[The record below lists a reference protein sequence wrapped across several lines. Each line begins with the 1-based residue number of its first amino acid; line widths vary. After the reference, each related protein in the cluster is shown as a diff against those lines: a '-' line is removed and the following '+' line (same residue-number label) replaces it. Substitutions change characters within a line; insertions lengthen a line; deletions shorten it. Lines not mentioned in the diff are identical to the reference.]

1 MQHNFCKRK
10 RQFKLY
16 CTALQ
21 IHPDPLCDK
30 DKREHMQWFYFRVS
44 NALDETLNCRIINAG
59 QASFPR
65 AWRGYNVC
73 ASYDRCGGTGPW
85 AVVERL

>member
-1 MQHNFCKRK
+1 
-10 RQFKLY
+10 
-16 CTALQ
+16 
-21 IHPDPLCDK
+21 
-30 DKREHMQWFYFRVS
+30 MQWFYFRVS

-73 ASYDRCGGTGPW
+73 ASYDRCGGTGAW